1 MVKKSDSPFVF
12 GDVVRTF
19 FVFGDV
25 VRTLD
30 GCGPV
35 MMVKD
40 PGPSYVPPLYVLC
53 EFWAGKE
60 LRTVAVH
67 SGLLEPCDPIPAPAP
82 PKSFLER
89 LAPLV
94 TMAIEAVDL
103 WAAVESGR
111 SVVVAVPGS
120 DEPDEPGQSS
130 RGDTEP
136 PSCVDESLTHER
148 VLWSEAFQGLVPSKV
163 FADVDPDKREAMLAT
178 TLSLVRGSGPEERDS
193 CVSDLMVLVDFAL
206 RCGYTLDR
214 RRAVEA
220 LHRILDAR
228 QERVGAEIAVEPSGD
243 VTSHQRESLGKG
255 DSYCGRT
262 CGPFRREP

>member
-12 GDVVRTF
+12 GDI
-19 FVFGDV
+19 

-30 GCGPV
+30 GRGPV
-35 MMVKD
+35 MMVSD
-40 PGPSYVPPLYVLC
+40 PHVPPPYVLC
-53 EFWAGKE
+53 SFWTRKH
-60 LRTVAVH
+60 LHTVSVH
-67 SGLLEPCDPIPAPAP
+67 VGLLEPCDPVLAPDP
-82 PKSFLER
+82 PQSFLER

-94 TMAIEAVDL
+94 TVAVEAFDL
-103 WAAVESGR
+103 WAAVASGR
-111 SVVVAVPGS
+111 SEVVAVRDS

-178 TLSLVRGSGPEERDS
+178 TLSLVRGSGPGERDS

-220 LHRILDAR
+220 LHRVLDAR

-262 CGPFRREP
+262 CGPFCEHT